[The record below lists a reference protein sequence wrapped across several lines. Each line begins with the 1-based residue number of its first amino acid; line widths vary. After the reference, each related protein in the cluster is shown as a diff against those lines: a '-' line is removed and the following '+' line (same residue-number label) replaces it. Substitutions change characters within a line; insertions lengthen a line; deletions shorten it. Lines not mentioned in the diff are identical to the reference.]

1 MNEIHDYH
9 DMYGLSRPKSKHK
22 KMDRLSRA
30 AQFSP
35 FAALSGYEDAL
46 KEKERTFLEKRE
58 ISEEEKEKI
67 NLILLR
73 IQKEIH
79 QKSLPVDILYFKKDE
94 VKEGGEEIHK
104 KTDVIRIDE
113 EGGFLLLKDSS
124 KVCFEDIYSLKI
136 SSYSSR
142 N

>member
-1 MNEIHDYH
+1 
-9 DMYGLSRPKSKHK
+9 
-22 KMDRLSRA
+22 MDRLSRA

-67 NLILLR
+67 NLALLR

-79 QKSLPVDILYFKKDE
+79 QKSLPIDILYFKKDE
-94 VKEGGEEIHK
+94 VMEGGEEIHK
-104 KTDVIRIDE
+104 KIDVIKMDE
-113 EGGFLLLKDSS
+113 EGSFLLLKDSS
-124 KVCFEDIYSLKI
+124 KVPFEDIYSLKI
-136 SSYSSR
+136 LSYSSR

>member
-1 MNEIHDYH
+1 MNDVHDYH
-9 DMYGLSRPKSKHK
+9 DMYGLSRPKSRHK

-46 KEKERTFLEKRE
+46 KEKEKTFLEKRE
-58 ISEEEKEKI
+58 ISEEEKEMI
-67 NLILLR
+67 NLALLQ
-73 IQKEIH
+73 IQKKIH

-94 VKEGGEEIHK
+94 VREGGEEIHK
-104 KTDVIRIDE
+104 NIDVIKMDE

-124 KVCFEDIYSLKI
+124 KVCFGDIYSLKI
-136 SSYSSR
+136 LPHSSR
-142 N
+142 D